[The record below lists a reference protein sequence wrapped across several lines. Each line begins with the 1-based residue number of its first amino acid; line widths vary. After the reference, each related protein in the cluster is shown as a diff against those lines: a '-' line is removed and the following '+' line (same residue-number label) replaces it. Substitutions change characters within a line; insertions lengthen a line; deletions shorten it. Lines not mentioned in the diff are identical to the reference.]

1 MKWLN
6 SVFSLKFLTGNN
18 VSSILTTKFIHICPW
33 EQQNEPNRQHKLCR
47 RISVFMDYGSSKIY
61 NVHTIASLLDYVL
74 CSEKMYH
81 STVKVNL
88 LHKPQMV
95 PNSITASYQDIGH
108 IFSTINKEYL
118 VYLQHFQMFN
128 QI

>member
-1 MKWLN
+1 
-6 SVFSLKFLTGNN
+6 
-18 VSSILTTKFIHICPW
+18 
-33 EQQNEPNRQHKLCR
+33 
-47 RISVFMDYGSSKIY
+47 MDYGSSKIY

-81 STVKVNL
+81 STVKGNL
-88 LHKPQMV
+88 LHKPKLV